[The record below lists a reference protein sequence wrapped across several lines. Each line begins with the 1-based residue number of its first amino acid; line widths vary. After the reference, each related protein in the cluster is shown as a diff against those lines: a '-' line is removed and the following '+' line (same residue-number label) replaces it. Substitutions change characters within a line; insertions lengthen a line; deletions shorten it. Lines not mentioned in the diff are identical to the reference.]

1 MRAARKGPVIITDGG
16 RPSHVL
22 LTYEAYLQLSG
33 ESTDITALLAMP
45 NAADIPFTAPRLGR
59 ITQAVDL
66 D

>member
-1 MRAARKGPVIITDGG
+1 M
-16 RPSHVL
+16 L